1 MDNTLKETEAKMKKA
16 IDAFRN
22 DLSAIRTG
30 RANVAV
36 LADVKVE
43 YYGNKM
49 PVNQVASVSVVEAKT
64 LDIKPWDKG
73 MVKEIEK
80 AIMEANLGLSIVNTG
95 DSLKVKFPELTEEN
109 RKEMVKKVKK
119 MGEEF
124 KVNIR
129 NVRREGN
136 DKLKALEK
144 DKKISEDDLKHSE
157 THVQKITDKF
167 IKEIDDIVKDK
178 EKDLMTV

>member
-1 MDNTLKETEAKMKKA
+1 MENAIKECEAKMKKS
-16 IDAFRN
+16 IEAFQH

-30 RANVAV
+30 RANVSV

-49 PVNQVASVSVVEAKT
+49 PVNQVASVSVIEAKT

-73 MVKEIEK
+73 MVKELEK

-95 DSLKVKFPELTEEN
+95 DSLKVKFPDLTEES
-109 RKEMVKKVKK
+109 RKELVKKVKK

-124 KVNIR
+124 KVNLR
-129 NVRREGN
+129 NIRRESN
-136 DKLKALEK
+136 DALKALEK
-144 DKKISEDDLKHSE
+144 NKKISEDDLKHSE
-157 THVQKITDKF
+157 VHVQKITDKF
-167 IKEIDDIVKDK
+167 VKEIDDIVKDK